1 MGRQPVIVRASNQ
14 RQRCCADDDIAE
26 IPKHIFRRQIVVR
39 EQPLRN
45 MRWAIWTHRGTG
57 GSARSV
63 NGSAIFHG
71 SRLAVVSKK
80 VVQSIRQGFLLERE
94 WPQRAGRRKA
104 GCRRSPL
111 AILAPTRRYGRCGAG
126 RDEATVPSIEPC
138 NWDLSRIAGGHCARP
153 ACGRT
158 VL

>member
-1 MGRQPVIVRASNQ
+1 MGHLLGWRSLVGRQPFIVRASNQ

-71 SRLAVVSKK
+71 SRLAK
-80 VVQSIRQGFLLERE
+80 
-94 WPQRAGRRKA
+94 
-104 GCRRSPL
+104 C
-111 AILAPTRRYGRCGAG
+111 
-126 RDEATVPSIEPC
+126 PSINSTFLESREQ
-138 NWDLSRIAGGHCARP
+138 SRIYMGK
-153 ACGRT
+153 
-158 VL
+158 